1 MSPYPR
7 TLSSMITVYAG
18 GGMLILVLLVGL
30 VFYQAVTALQ
40 AETLREHARMLARQ
54 TATVTLDAVMIH
66 DYGTVE
72 RLARDLVAEESIP
85 AVRIRDAEGR
95 ELAAA
100 GEWPEGMVTVREPI
114 RLLGRDYGT
123 VELAHAPPALTPV
136 LQTSLLSGLAG
147 MGLLSAGLFLLLRR
161 LFRRRLIRPVG
172 QLVGHM
178 NPTATP
184 PPLPEERVPR
194 EVALIRNR
202 LAEMTTEVRSQLT
215 ALAQANARTER
226 ATARACQEQRLAAV
240 GQLAAGLAH
249 GLNTPLGNIRGYA
262 RMAREGEGVEAS
274 EALAVIERQAD
285 LCAGVVENLMT
296 MAHPEGEARTVEL
309 EAWLAEMAAM
319 LRPVVRRQGGA
330 SVETAGDGAGTVT
343 VDTVAVEHILFNLV
357 TNAVDAGAQRVIL
370 ASEAVDADRVAVTIA
385 DDGPGI
391 PDELHE
397 RLFDPFA
404 TTKRAGEGTGLGLYV
419 SRNLAESLGGRLE
432 LAATSSVG
440 SRFRLVL
447 PREVAIATCSLEEP

>member
-1 MSPYPR
+1 MVHPPR
-7 TLSSMITVYAG
+7 TLSSMVTVYAG
-18 GGMLILVLLVGL
+18 GGMLLLVVLVGL
-30 VFYQAVTALQ
+30 VFYRVMVGLQ
-40 AETLREHARMLARQ
+40 AETMHEHARMLARQ
-54 TATVTLDAVMIH
+54 TGTVTLDAVMIH

-72 RLARDLVAEESIP
+72 RLARELVQEPSIP
-85 AVRIRDAEGR
+85 GVRIVAADGSTLAE
-95 ELAAA
+95 A
-100 GEWPEGMVTVREPI
+100 GHWPSEAIRVTEPI
-114 RLLGRDYGT
+114 ELLGQTYGE
-123 VELAHAPPALTPV
+123 VRLAHSPPRLTPV
-136 LQTSLLSGLAG
+136 LRTSLLSGLAG
-147 MGLLSAGLFLLLRR
+147 MVLLSAALFFFLRR
-161 LFRRRLIRPVG
+161 LFRRQLIQPVG

-178 NPTATP
+178 DPTRP
-184 PPLPEERVPR
+184 PPAPPDKRVPR
-194 EVALIRNR
+194 EVALIHNR
-202 LAEMTTEVRSQLT
+202 LAEMTAEVRSHLT
-215 ALAQANARTER
+215 ALSRANARTER

-262 RMAREGEGVEAS
+262 RMAREGEGIDTA

-296 MAHPEGEARTVEL
+296 MAHPEGEARRVDL

-319 LRPVVRRQGGA
+319 LHPVVRRQGGA
-330 SVETAGDGAGTVT
+330 SVEAAGNGAGTVT
-343 VDTVAVEHILFNLV
+343 VDTAAVEHILFNLV

-370 ASEAVDADRVAVTIA
+370 ASEAVDAEWVAVTIA

-391 PDELHE
+391 PAELHD

-419 SRNLAESLGGRLE
+419 SRNLAESLAGRLE
-432 LAATSSVG
+432 LAATSSAG

-447 PREVAIATCSLEEP
+447 PREAAIATCSLEES